1 MRKQIAPKWRTEETS
16 NTSNRDSQRSL
27 GIKKNHS
34 VKMMTIRFLD

>member
-1 MRKQIAPKWRTEETS
+1 MRKQIAPKWRTEEIS

-27 GIKKNHS
+27 GIKKYHS